1 MEKLGLQLDPRGE
14 HQNVRALG
22 LRRPEGLEEAGR
34 ALLLGQGLPRDPMA
48 HGEALG
54 TARAGEVGWRPREGL
69 EERLRRG
76 IHIGRELDGQVRDR
90 TRRVIGGDQG
100 PQEPYKA
107 SRSHGCCVNQDIDL
121 QIVPCCAGGQPS

>member
-1 MEKLGLQLDPRGE
+1 MEELRRQLRPRREYE
-14 HQNVRALG
+14 HVGAPG
-22 LRRPEGLEEAGR
+22 FRRPEGLEEAGR

-76 IHIGRELDGQVRDR
+76 IHIGRELDGQVRNR
-90 TRRVIGGDQG
+90 TRCVIGSDQG
-100 PQEPYKA
+100 PQEPYKT
-107 SRSHGCCVNQDIDL
+107 S
-121 QIVPCCAGGQPS
+121 